1 MRLGW
6 PSASNPHHLSV
17 LASSTNQKCKAD
29 WHVTTPIEGE
39 LAIADRSTNS
49 PFRNNA
55 EFNWMTAF
63 LSTSKLARIPADLSG
78 FQSLEPSTELEDWRD
93 ARYIIDPEGVHY
105 CDYRLNW
112 MIGEML
118 AISNHVRTM
127 RLLSRSWPSVDALL
141 DSHSHV
147 NRKGCAV
154 LTIWCL
160 VDVWC
165 RPSLCSRWR
174 VDLVPYLLILV
185 FQVHF
190 LVSART

>member
-1 MRLGW
+1 MPNSLNDRF
-6 PSASNPHHLSV
+6 PH
-17 LASSTNQKCKAD
+17 
-29 WHVTTPIEGE
+29 
-39 LAIADRSTNS
+39 
-49 PFRNNA
+49 
-55 EFNWMTAF
+55 
-63 LSTSKLARIPADLSG
+63 STSKLARLLADLTG
-78 FQSLEPSTELEDWRD
+78 FQSLEPSTEPEDWRD

-154 LTIWCL
+154 LT
-160 VDVWC
+160 VWSLISVC
-165 RPSLCSRWR
+165 CGPSLRSGWR

-190 LVSART
+190 LVSARTQPFLGRALWRAIGLICNESSKLLMERPRVGPSL